1 MKKYRQA
8 WDILLKT
15 CYKDDGYEENEVG
28 STLAARP
35 QLMPK
40 RTGPCCISKVY
51 YNTKEFEKAVD
62 LFISVADEFE
72 DSRGYQ
78 YDLCD
83 MVRQCF
89 SNRFY
94 DNQKQFSKYFKLL
107 QRKKCE
113 RIAKTQLELLLDMDS
128 FISCRSEMT
137 LAK

>member
-1 MKKYRQA
+1 M
-8 WDILLKT
+8 
-15 CYKDDGYEENEVG
+15 
-28 STLAARP
+28 
-35 QLMPK
+35 
-40 RTGPCCISKVY
+40 
-51 YNTKEFEKAVD
+51 D

-72 DSRGYQ
+72 NSRGYQ

-94 DNQKQFSKYFKLL
+94 DNQKQFSKCFKLL

-113 RIAKTQLELLLDMDS
+113 TIAQTQLELLLDMDS

-137 LAK
+137 LAKWICDAHNLAKNEEEKKYVNNGARIDFVIYDRMNKKVF